1 METTAK
7 NTQAIDHPEGMEIK
21 LSSKSINRAVFSW
34 FLYLTIIGTGLFV
47 YIWDEFT
54 AYGFGYFL
62 GSIAKSLNSVYFL
75 TFFFIYFVGYIALQ
89 ACILYWLGGKKWKNL
104 RYLGNWT
111 AVTFCLKA
119 PIPLKYYRISLLLPF
134 ILLGLLPAV
143 HGFCTGDGVVFYVG
157 LYGALCSSADLT
169 FWFKL
174 RPFDDE
180 DLVLSG
186 KKPFE
191 VSIIRRNYGKKE

>member
-1 METTAK
+1 
-7 NTQAIDHPEGMEIK
+7 MEIK

-34 FLYLTIIGTGLFV
+34 FLYLVIVGTGLFV

-75 TFFFIYFVGYIALQ
+75 AFFFIYFAGYIALQ

-111 AVTFCLKA
+111 AVTFCLKT

-143 HGFCTGDGVVFYVG
+143 HGFCTGDGVVFYIG
-157 LYGALCSSADLT
+157 LFGVLCSSCSTSNFGSSSAPST
-169 FWFKL
+169 TKTWCFPG
-174 RPFDDE
+174 RS
-180 DLVLSG
+180 LSRFPSSDTTTG
-186 KKPFE
+186 RKSEAP
-191 VSIIRRNYGKKE
+191 RLL